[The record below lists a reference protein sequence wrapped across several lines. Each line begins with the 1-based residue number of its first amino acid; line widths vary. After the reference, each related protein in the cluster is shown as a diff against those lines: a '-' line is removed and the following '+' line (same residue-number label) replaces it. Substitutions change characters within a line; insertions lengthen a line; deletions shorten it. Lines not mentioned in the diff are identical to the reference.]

1 MVGGIFN
8 KIICVVC
15 ELQNYTEVLICFH
28 AHVMITVVKIICVN
42 VYDKHAV
49 QIKIIDNN
57 N

>member
-8 KIICVVC
+8 KIICAVC
-15 ELQNYTEVLICFH
+15 ELQKYTEVLICFH